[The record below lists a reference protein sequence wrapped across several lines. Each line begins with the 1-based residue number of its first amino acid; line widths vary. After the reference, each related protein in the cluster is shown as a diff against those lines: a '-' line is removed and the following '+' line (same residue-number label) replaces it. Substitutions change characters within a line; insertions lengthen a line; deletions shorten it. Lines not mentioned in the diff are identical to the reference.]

1 MGHSLE
7 KKANLNKQ
15 SIIMTKTEV
24 ENKII
29 KISFVLPD
37 LVCFV
42 CNHVQS
48 TLSNANWLGTAC

>member
-15 SIIMTKTEV
+15 SIIMTEV

-37 LVCFV
+37 LVCFG